1 MPPNPYRFAVLTHL
15 DVIADMMREYCD
27 SREYSLAFKS
37 ISYDTSVLGVQRVL
51 EEGYDVVLV
60 YSAFGL
66 SALREIGHSLV
77 LIQKTDM
84 DIIHTLQKARGIST
98 EVALTVHHDENIDVD
113 SLEKLL
119 DMRIHTISYGTVDE
133 LIDNIHKAF
142 DQGINTLV
150 GGGVSALTAT
160 QRGARFFRIMPNAYS
175 LRMAMQQAIGIA
187 KAKREDHSSRSRFV
201 EVLRLFNEGVV
212 CVDQNMDVFF
222 CNEAA
227 RRMLKIRRGSQ
238 EKQLFQRYFTELMF
252 AEVLAEG
259 APRLDSIV
267 TINKEQVVVT
277 TLPVSIHPRLNGAVA
292 FLRDADTLRN
302 LSGHLRAAQ
311 NRRGFTAHYRIEDIK
326 GVNPDI
332 QRLRTRVQLYAP
344 HSASVFIHGETGTGK
359 ELVAQALHAASE
371 RSDKPFVAVNC
382 AALPDSLLESELFG
396 YEEGAFTGA
405 RRGGKTGLFELAHT
419 GTLFLDE
426 VGDIGPGA
434 QLRLLR
440 VLETREL
447 MRVGGSHIIPVDIRV
462 ISASHK
468 SLTELAHSGRFRQDL
483 CYRLAVLRIQI
494 PPLRRRL
501 MDIPLLLDELLQKYN
516 NVPQSLSL
524 RMLKAME
531 AYHWPGNI
539 RELKSFMESYLIL
552 LDKEA
557 ADEALFLQL
566 LEEWAREGEYHKEPQ
581 EQAFP
586 VPEVGGSLKNQLA
599 AARREIALST
609 VKQCAWN
616 KNLAAKR
623 LGISYNTL
631 WRILSEETSGHDMA

>member
-1 MPPNPYRFAVLTHL
+1 
-15 DVIADMMREYCD
+15 
-27 SREYSLAFKS
+27 
-37 ISYDTSVLGVQRVL
+37 
-51 EEGYDVVLV
+51 
-60 YSAFGL
+60 
-66 SALREIGHSLV
+66 
-77 LIQKTDM
+77 
-84 DIIHTLQKARGIST
+84 
-98 EVALTVHHDENIDVD
+98 
-113 SLEKLL
+113 
-119 DMRIHTISYGTVDE
+119 
-133 LIDNIHKAF
+133 
-142 DQGINTLV
+142 
-150 GGGVSALTAT
+150 
-160 QRGARFFRIMPNAYS
+160 
-175 LRMAMQQAIGIA
+175 
-187 KAKREDHSSRSRFV
+187 
-201 EVLRLFNEGVV
+201 
-212 CVDQNMDVFF
+212 
-222 CNEAA
+222 
-227 RRMLKIRRGSQ
+227 
-238 EKQLFQRYFTELMF
+238 
-252 AEVLAEG
+252 
-259 APRLDSIV
+259 
-267 TINKEQVVVT
+267 
-277 TLPVSIHPRLNGAVA
+277 
-292 FLRDADTLRN
+292 
-302 LSGHLRAAQ
+302 
-311 NRRGFTAHYRIEDIK
+311 
-326 GVNPDI
+326 
-332 QRLRTRVQLYAP
+332 VQLYAP

-462 ISASHK
+462 ISASHR

-501 MDIPLLLDELLQKYN
+501 MDIPLLLGELLQKYN
-516 NVPQSLSL
+516 NMPQYLSL

-552 LDKEA
+552 LDKEM

-566 LEEWAREGEYHKEPQ
+566 LEEWARESEYHREAP

-586 VPEVGGSLKNQLA
+586 VPEVGGSLKHQLT

-631 WRILSEETSGHDMA
+631 WRILSEGTTGHDMA